1 MWSNIQ
7 TKNDYMI
14 LPKADYEESF
24 AQKLAF
30 PAVADDDSIEAS
42 IDQRVRNIKSNLFD
56 EYWSE
61 LLTYRQEIGARDTH
75 ESSRYYDS
83 QRRHY

>member
-1 MWSNIQ
+1 MWSTIQ
-7 TKNDYMI
+7 TKNDHVV
-14 LPKADYEESF
+14 LPKVDYEEF
-24 AQKLAF
+24 FTQKLAF
-30 PAVADDDSIEAS
+30 QAVADDDFVETS

-61 LLTYRQEIGARDTH
+61 LLTYRQEIGARDIH
-75 ESSRYYDS
+75 ESSRYYDL